1 MKQILFGLIIFLV
14 SICPVKSQDL
24 NTESV
29 IKSIVY
35 KWSKIHNTKNITEF
49 ENLYAPTVLFYG
61 KYTDAQKCV
70 QEKSTFLKNAFHQD
84 IISELQINYY
94 TSGTIKC
101 SFTKQVTYKSK
112 VKEYPSYLLLEYR
125 GEHFLITGES
135 DLITDQ
141 NLHVKLNLGD
151 EITNTPN
158 KFPASIIVT
167 VIVLAIIVFIFFRNK
182 RKLTVQYANNT
193 VFNQPNT
200 SEIDFDLKTNKSS
213 SVKVDDSETED
224 DETIIETLAEKVSK
238 VSPDEEKG
246 RSFEEFIVSMFSKD
260 YYKIIEWRGDK
271 YYNGRYAESNMLPD
285 LELKLKTKKHEV
297 VFAVECKWRNEF
309 YNGKITWAKDYQLKN
324 YKEYEAQTEN
334 KVFVIIGI
342 GGEPSNPSSLYIV
355 PLKDINSAILTLS
368 NLKKYYRQKKGNFFL
383 DPVTLVMQ

>member
-14 SICPVKSQDL
+14 SIYPVKSQDL

-35 KWSKIHNTKNITEF
+35 KWSEIHNTKNITEF
-49 ENLYAPTVLFYG
+49 ENLYASTVLFYG

-84 IISELQINYY
+84 IISEVQINYY

-112 VKEYPSYLLLEYR
+112 VKEYPSYLLLEHK
-125 GEHFLITGES
+125 GEHFFITGES

-151 EITNTPN
+151 EITNTSN
-158 KFPASIIVT
+158 KFPTSIIVT
-167 VIVLAIIVFIFFRNK
+167 VIFVAIIVFYFFRK
-182 RKLTVQYANNT
+182 RRKLPVQYANNT
-193 VFNQPNT
+193 VFNEPNT

-224 DETIIETLAEKVSK
+224 DETIIETLADKESK
-238 VSPDEEKG
+238 VSHDAEKG
-246 RSFEEFIVSMFSKD
+246 RAFEEFIVSMFSKD

-309 YNGKITWAKDYQLKN
+309 YNGKIIWAKDYQLKN

-342 GGEPSNPSSLYIV
+342 GGEPRNPSSLYIV